1 MNWWQWLGRKFPR
14 NPRGPAAHVFLIGAY
29 RRVLVR
35 GGIATD
41 EDKQIVLADMAN
53 ASGFYR
59 VSGAGISATDRAF
72 ADGMRATYA
81 RVHLFLKMT
90 PEEVG
95 HLEEAA
101 RQEAMIDSEPG
112 NQ

>member
-1 MNWWQWLGRKFPR
+1 M
-14 NPRGPAAHVFLIGAY
+14 FLVGAY
-29 RRVLVR
+29 RRVFVE
-35 GGIATD
+35 GGAAST
-41 EDKQIVLADMAN
+41 EDKQVVLADLAN

-59 VSGAGISATDRAF
+59 VSGPGMSAEDRAF

-90 PEEVG
+90 PDEVG

-101 RQEAMIDSEPG
+101 RQEAIIDSLPSD
-112 NQ
+112 Q